1 MEKSTATNTSV
12 SVIIPVYNGTG
23 MIERCLE
30 ALNQSETKP
39 LEIIVVDDCSTDE
52 SADVARERGAKVLT
66 TPRNMGP
73 AGARNLAAEH
83 ARGEVLLF
91 VDADVVVEKDTL
103 RKVAA
108 RFDEDPGLAALFGS
122 YDDAPEEGNFLSQFK
137 NLQHHYV
144 HQTSNPE
151 ASTFWAG
158 LGAVRREIYREA
170 GGFDCAKFEVPSIE
184 DIELGVRL
192 RAAGF
197 RIVLDPSITAKHLKR
212 WKFVNLVKTEIF
224 CRAIPWSKLIITKQG
239 LINDMNLKT
248 NDRLSAGLVA
258 LSLLLIPLSILQPLL
273 LVPFAVC
280 LIAIAFLNRGIL
292 GFFFRRKG
300 LLFAVGAFGWQY
312 FYFFYSGV
320 AFAYCWLRYG
330 LARSL
335 AGRSAHAE

>member
-1 MEKSTATNTSV
+1 MENKAAAKTSL
-12 SVIIPVYNGTG
+12 SVIIPVYNGVG

-30 ALNQSETKP
+30 ALNRSETWP

-52 SADVARERGAKVLT
+52 SAGAARDRGAEVLT

-83 ARGEVLLF
+83 AKGEVLVF
-91 VDADVVVEKDTL
+91 VDADVVVERDTL
-103 RKVAA
+103 HKIAA
-108 RFDEDPGLAALFGS
+108 RFDEDPGIAALFGS
-122 YDDAPEEGNFLSQFK
+122 YDDAPEERNFLSQFK

-144 HQTSNPE
+144 HQTSNRE

-170 GGFDCAKFEVPSIE
+170 GGFDCTKFEVPSIE

-192 RAAGF
+192 RSAGYK
-197 RIVLDPSITAKHLKR
+197 ILLDPGITAKHLKR

-224 CRAIPWSKLIITKQG
+224 CRAIPWSRLIVTKQG

-258 LSLLLIPLSILQPLL
+258 LSLLLIPFSILQPLL
-273 LVPFAVC
+273 LIPFVAC
-280 LIAIAFLNRGIL
+280 LAAIAFLNRGIL
-292 GFFFRRKG
+292 GFFLRKRG
-300 LLFAVGAFGWQY
+300 ILFAVRAFAWQY
-312 FYFFYSGV
+312 FYLFYSGA
-320 AFAYCWLRYG
+320 AFGYCWLRYG
-330 LARSL
+330 LARGI
-335 AGRSAHAE
+335 AGRSVPAE